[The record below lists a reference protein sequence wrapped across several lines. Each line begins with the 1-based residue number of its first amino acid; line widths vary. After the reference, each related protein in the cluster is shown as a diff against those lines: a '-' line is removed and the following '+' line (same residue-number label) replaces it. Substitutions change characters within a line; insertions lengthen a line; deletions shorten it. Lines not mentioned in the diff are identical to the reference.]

1 MKHVSVLSAALL
13 SVASIQVIADET
25 QTNDPADV
33 TRPQTYLKVDSGAKG
48 KDGMTR
54 LQLNMAGSYNEDIG
68 YLGNLKLTFKP
79 IWTGEKANQ
88 KTSGYRVFELVT
100 SKFMRPALRYYLR

>member
-1 MKHVSVLSAALL
+1 MKHISTLSAAILAAL
-13 SVASIQVIADET
+13 TVSAQASEE

-48 KDGMTR
+48 KDGLTR

-68 YLGNLKLTFKP
+68 YLGQFETDFQTNLDGQEGK
-79 IWTGEKANQ
+79 
-88 KTSGYRVFELVT
+88 
-100 SKFMRPALRYYLR
+100 SKDFGLSRIRARYFQVHATLRGAS